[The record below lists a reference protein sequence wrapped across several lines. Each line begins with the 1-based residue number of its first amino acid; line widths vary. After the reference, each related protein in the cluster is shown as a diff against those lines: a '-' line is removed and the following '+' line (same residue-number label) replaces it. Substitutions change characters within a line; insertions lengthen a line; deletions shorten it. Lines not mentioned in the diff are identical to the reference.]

1 MESKAWEMSCKG
13 KSLRTIGAALGV
25 SHVYASRLI
34 DRVAMRL
41 SIGQEQHK
49 WRRHGQ
55 LEQIIEDLYTQWE
68 KSCEPRTRVTE
79 RIEGDETIKTT
90 DVIEQ
95 GGNVSLLSQLM
106 AAMDRIFRLH
116 GLGVAD
122 ATQEI
127 SDSVAALRQDIVN
140 RAKRHI
146 EAQISGPVDPGG
158 GQGSAD
164 VGGSGV
170 RDLSSEVQ
178 RNDPLP

>member
-1 MESKAWEMSCKG
+1 MESKAWELSCKG

-79 RIEGDETIKTT
+79 KVDDTGTIKTT

-127 SDSVAALRQDIVN
+127 SDSVAKLRQDIVD

-146 EAQISGPVDPGG
+146 QAQVGEPGDTG
-158 GQGSAD
+158 GDQGSAD
-164 VGGSGV
+164 RGDPGV
-170 RDLSSEVQ
+170 PDGPSEIQ
-178 RNDPLP
+178 